1 MSVPPAVLDAGV
13 RATTRWSDFLMLTK
27 PRITVMVLVTTYA
40 GLQLGAGAAV
50 PWLLALHT
58 MLGTALVCAGTS
70 TLNQVWE
77 RDRDARMRRTAQRP
91 LPAARMDVETA
102 LGFGVALAVAGMVE
116 LAVFVNLLSALVAAA
131 TLAIYLFVYTPL
143 KTRTWLCTVV
153 GAVPGALPPVIGWTA
168 VRGNLDPPAW
178 ALFAILFIW
187 QLPHFYAIAWMHRE
201 DYARGGF
208 PMLAVVDPDGRTTSS
223 QILSW
228 SAALVPASVLPAM
241 AGLAGWVY
249 TAGAIALGTAFMVL
263 AVGVALRCDYG
274 RARRVFLGSI
284 LYLPALT
291 ALLVF
296 DRLLQGF

>member
-1 MSVPPAVLDAGV
+1 MSVPPAVLGAAA
-13 RATTRWSDFLMLTK
+13 RPTTRAGDYLMLTK
-27 PRITVMVLVTTYA
+27 PRITVLVLVTTYA
-40 GLQLGAGAAV
+40 GIQLAAGASV

-58 MLGTALVCAGTS
+58 LLGTALVCAGTS

-91 LPAARMDVETA
+91 LPAARLQVEDA
-102 LGFGVALAVAGMVE
+102 LHFGVALAVVGMIE
-116 LAVFVNLLSALVAAA
+116 LAVFVNLLAALVAAA
-131 TLAIYLFVYTPL
+131 TLALYLFVYTPL

-153 GAVPGALPPVIGWTA
+153 GAVPGALPPVIGWAA

-178 ALFAILFIW
+178 ALFAILFVW

-201 DYARGGF
+201 DYARAGF
-208 PMLAVVDPDGRTTSS
+208 PMLAVVDPEGRATSS

-228 SAALVPASVLPAM
+228 SAALIPASVLPAM

-249 TAGAIALGTAFMVL
+249 TAGAILLGTAFIGL
-263 AVGVALRCDYG
+263 ALGVALRCDYA

-284 LYLPALT
+284 LYLPALS

-296 DRLLQGF
+296 DRLLQGS

>member
-1 MSVPPAVLDAGV
+1 MSVPPAILQS
-13 RATTRWSDFLMLTK
+13 RARSDSRFADYLALTK
-27 PRITVMVLVTTYA
+27 PRITLLVLVTTYA
-40 GLQLGAGAAV
+40 GMALAATASL
-50 PWLLALHT
+50 PWLLTLHT
-58 MLGTALVCAGTS
+58 LLGTALVCAGTS

-77 RDRDARMRRTAQRP
+77 RDRDARMRRTALRP
-91 LPAARMDVETA
+91 LPAARLHHEEA
-102 LGFGVALAVAGMVE
+102 LSFGVGLAVAGMIE
-116 LAVFVNLLSALVAAA
+116 LALFVNLLAALVAAA
-131 TLAIYLFVYTPL
+131 TLALYLFVYTPL

-168 VRGNLDPPAW
+168 VRGNLDAPAW
-178 ALFAILFIW
+178 VLFAILFVW
-187 QLPHFYAIAWMHRE
+187 QLPHFFAIAWMYRE
-201 DYARGGF
+201 DYARAGF

-249 TAGAIALGTAFMVL
+249 TAGALILGIAFMTL
-263 AVGVALRCDYG
+263 ALGVALHCDNA

-284 LYLPALT
+284 LYLPALS

-296 DRLLQGF
+296 DRLLQGS

>member
-1 MSVPPAVLDAGV
+1 MNVPPVALRADA
-13 RATTRWSDFLMLTK
+13 RPATRVGDYLMLTK
-27 PRITVMVLVTTYA
+27 PRITTLVLVTTYA
-40 GLQLGAGAAV
+40 GMQLAAGASV

-58 MLGTALVCAGTS
+58 LLGTALVCAGTS

-91 LPAARMDVETA
+91 LPAARLQVEDA
-102 LGFGVALAVAGMVE
+102 LRFGVALAVVGMVE
-116 LAVFVNLLSALVAAA
+116 LAVFVNLLAALVAAA
-131 TLAIYLFVYTPL
+131 TLGLYLFVYTPL

-153 GAVPGALPPVIGWTA
+153 GAVPGALPPVIGWAA

-178 ALFAILFIW
+178 ALFAILFVW

-201 DYARGGF
+201 DYARAGF
-208 PMLAVVDPDGRTTSS
+208 PMLAVVDPEGRATSS

-228 SAALVPASVLPAM
+228 SAALIPASVLPAM

-249 TAGAIALGTAFMVL
+249 TTGAILLGTAFIAL
-263 AVGVALRCDYG
+263 ALGVALRCDHV

-284 LYLPALT
+284 LYLPALS

-296 DRLLQGF
+296 DRLLQGS

>member
-1 MSVPPAVLDAGV
+1 MSVPPAVLGAGV
-13 RATTRWSDFLMLTK
+13 RTTTWWSDYLMLTK
-27 PRITVMVLVTTYA
+27 PRITVMVLVTTFA
-40 GLQLGAGAAV
+40 GMQLGAGASV
-50 PWLLALHT
+50 PLLLALHT
-58 MLGTALVCAGTS
+58 LLGTALVCAGTS

-91 LPAARMDVETA
+91 LPAARMDADTA
-102 LGFGVALAVAGMVE
+102 LRFGVALAVVGLIE
-116 LAVFVNLLSALVAAA
+116 LSVFVNLLSALVAAA

-208 PMLAVVDPDGRTTSS
+208 PMLAVVDPDGRATAS
-223 QILSW
+223 QITSW

-241 AGLAGWVY
+241 AGMVGWVY
-249 TAGAIALGTAFMVL
+249 TAGAIALGIAFMVL
-263 AVGVALRCDYG
+263 ALGVAQRCDYA
-274 RARRVFLGSI
+274 RTRRVFLGSI
-284 LYLPALT
+284 LYLPALS

-296 DRLLQGF
+296 DRLLQGL